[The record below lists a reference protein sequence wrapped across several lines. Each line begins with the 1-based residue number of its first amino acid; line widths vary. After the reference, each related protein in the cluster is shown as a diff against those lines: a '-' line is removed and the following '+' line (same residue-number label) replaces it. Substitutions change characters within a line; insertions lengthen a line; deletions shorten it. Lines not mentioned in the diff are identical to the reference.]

1 MKNLW
6 VIAAVCCLFSL
17 SLFSAQAVGNGNNK
31 YVTKEMKV
39 DDFYRVKINT
49 AFNVVYH
56 HSKDSAGLIR
66 IYGEENILDEV
77 KPVSKDGTLEI
88 KFVNTAKREYGV
100 IILDVYS
107 SDLQEV
113 QSDAGGVFETSG
125 SLSGSELDILLMGNG
140 LVRCNKLDYGIVKA
154 RIMTGSGDIFL
165 SGTCRE
171 ARLSIA
177 GSGEIK
183 GHELKAR
190 DVNCNIT
197 GNGSIGCW
205 AEENLKAF
213 ITGKGDVY
221 YKGKAYCQETWNRVG
236 SCYSSDRLICFFVFT
251 PLKVVILFF

>member
-1 MKNLW
+1 MRMKNLW
-6 VIAAVCCLFSL
+6 RIAAVCCLFSL
-17 SLFSAQAVGNGNNK
+17 SLFSAQAVGDANNK
-31 YVTKEMKV
+31 YVTKEIKV

-154 RIMTGSGDIFL
+154 RIMTGSG
-165 SGTCRE
+165 
-171 ARLSIA
+171 
-177 GSGEIK
+177 EIK

-221 YKGKAYCQETWNRVG
+221 YKGKPTVKKRGIG
-236 SCYSSDRLICFFVFT
+236 SGRAIPLID
-251 PLKVVILFF
+251 

>member
-1 MKNLW
+1 MEMRNFW
-6 VIAAVCCLFSL
+6 RTTVICCVFSLLLFSVHTVA
-17 SLFSAQAVGNGNNK
+17 SNIGDGNNK
-31 YVTKEMKV
+31 YVTKELKV
-39 DDFYRVKINT
+39 DDFYRVKINR
-49 AFNVVYH
+49 AFNIVYH

-77 KPVSKDGTLEI
+77 KPVSKEGTLEI
-88 KFVNTAKREYGV
+88 KFVNTSKREYGV

-125 SLSGSELDILLMGNG
+125 SLSGSELNILLMGNG
-140 LVRCNKLDYGIVKA
+140 LIRCNNLDYGIVKA

-165 SGTCRE
+165 SGTCRD
-171 ARLSIA
+171 ARLSVA

-190 DVNCNIT
+190 DVSCNIT

-205 AEENLKAF
+205 GEENLKAF
-213 ITGKGDVY
+213 ITGKGDVF
-221 YKGKAYCQETWNRVG
+221 YKGKPVIKKRGIGSGRVVP
-236 SCYSSDRLICFFVFT
+236 LID
-251 PLKVVILFF
+251 

>member
-1 MKNLW
+1 MRMKNLW
-6 VIAAVCCLFSL
+6 RIAAVCCLFSL
-17 SLFSAQAVGNGNNK
+17 SLFSAQAVGDANNK
-31 YVTKEMKV
+31 YVTKEIKV

-177 GSGEIK
+177 GSGELK

-221 YKGKAYCQETWNRVG
+221 YKGKPTVKKRGIG
-236 SCYSSDRLICFFVFT
+236 SGRAIPLID
-251 PLKVVILFF
+251 

>member
-1 MKNLW
+1 MRMKNLW
-6 VIAAVCCLFSL
+6 RIAAVCCLFSL
-17 SLFSAQAVGNGNNK
+17 SLFSAQAVGDGNNK
-31 YVTKEMKV
+31 YVTKEIKV

-165 SGTCRE
+165 SG
-171 ARLSIA
+171 
-177 GSGEIK
+177 
-183 GHELKAR
+183 HELKAR

-221 YKGKAYCQETWNRVG
+221 YKGKPTVKKRGIG
-236 SCYSSDRLICFFVFT
+236 SGRAIPLID
-251 PLKVVILFF
+251 

>member
-1 MKNLW
+1 MRMKNLW
-6 VIAAVCCLFSL
+6 GIAAVCCLFSL
-17 SLFSAQAVGNGNNK
+17 SLFSAQAVGDANNK
-31 YVTKEMKV
+31 YVTKEIKV

-125 SLSGSELDILLMGNG
+125 SLSGS
-140 LVRCNKLDYGIVKA
+140 
-154 RIMTGSGDIFL
+154 
-165 SGTCRE
+165 
-171 ARLSIA
+171 
-177 GSGEIK
+177 
-183 GHELKAR
+183 
-190 DVNCNIT
+190 
-197 GNGSIGCW
+197 
-205 AEENLKAF
+205 
-213 ITGKGDVY
+213 
-221 YKGKAYCQETWNRVG
+221 
-236 SCYSSDRLICFFVFT
+236 
-251 PLKVVILFF
+251 